1 MLDSYKPGV
10 SRLSQRGA
18 SAPSLTSQFYKYR
31 YAAAFSAAPQFQAL
45 HLCTII
51 GSGQTPA
58 ASRAKNPA
66 IFYQCF
72 QGDFLIFCC
81 LAQKSCPPCFSGT
94 PCLRRKFQ
102 MAEKYTE
109 PLWRAGAAFSATPG
123 DGGLPPRMG
132 IACAQATTN
141 QPRPIAPCTTSG
153 GELTLPDVRRTGT
166 PGHDITNCN

>member
-123 DGGLPPRMG
+123 DGGV
-132 IACAQATTN
+132 ATAN
-141 QPRPIAPCTTSG
+141 GHSLRPGHHEPAAPDCP
-153 GELTLPDVRRTGT
+153 LYHVRRRI
-166 PGHDITNCN
+166 DIAGCPPNRDTRP